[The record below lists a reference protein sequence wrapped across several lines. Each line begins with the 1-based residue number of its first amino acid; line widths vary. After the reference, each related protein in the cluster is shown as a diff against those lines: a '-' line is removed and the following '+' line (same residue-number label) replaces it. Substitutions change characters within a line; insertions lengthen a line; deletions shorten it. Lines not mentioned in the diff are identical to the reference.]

1 MYFKSMVVVAV
12 CPFDSGWPPDPGHF
26 LVPDF
31 DHFELYHRWDKV
43 YMVHKYTFFTQPIP
57 QNDDEPI
64 CEMYR
69 DKGGWGFVY
78 QDDKPK
84 HCAFIHR
91 HTICKTVDGESDEA
105 PIARTLVNGR
115 WRRLSPTDLQAHST
129 RCRMPV
135 TASEFTSNVSWQFA
149 AQIVPRAEESIH
161 VDLEKFHSELKLSAC
176 ESNSSD
182 FV

>member
-1 MYFKSMVVVAV
+1 MRSPSHKKGR
-12 CPFDSGWPPDPGHF
+12 DS
-26 LVPDF
+26 
-31 DHFELYHRWDKV
+31 
-43 YMVHKYTFFTQPIP
+43 
-57 QNDDEPI
+57 I
-64 CEMYR
+64 CELYR
-69 DKGGWGFVY
+69 DKDGGGFIY
-78 QDDKPK
+78 EDDKPK
-84 HCAFIHR
+84 HCALIHR

-115 WRRLSPTDLQAHST
+115 WRHLSPTDLQAHST
-129 RCRMPV
+129 LCRMPV

-161 VDLEKFHSELKLSAC
+161 VDLKKFHSELKLSAC